1 MVKWTFGQPN
11 DKRFWIREAENQIS
25 YLFIKRQGFFL
36 HFQGLLKDFFL
47 HFQGLLKN
55 FFYIFKG
62 FFFFLS
68 HDKSRDVAL
77 W

>member
-25 YLFIKRQGFFL
+25 FLFIKGQGFFL
-36 HFQGLLKDFFL
+36 HFQGLLKDFF
-47 HFQGLLKN
+47 
-55 FFYIFKG
+55 YIFKG

-68 HDKSRDVAL
+68 RDKSRDVAL

>member
-25 YLFIKRQGFFL
+25 YLFIKGQGFFL
-36 HFQGLLKDFFL
+36 NFQGLLKD
-47 HFQGLLKN
+47 

-68 HDKSRDVAL
+68 RDKSRDVAL